1 MSFINSS
8 FPSVSSAQE
17 LKGGVIGNLKYYS
30 NKKHQSEIN
39 NVKYSEKNIDELGFI
54 LYDLIQRQDFDKI
67 NEIIGNYVD
76 HKDHDK
82 ELVKY
87 IHSERAVLNKQY
99 DLAISLY
106 NEILIHKPNML
117 LVELKLAQA
126 LLMLST
132 MNQHYQYIKISKL
145 KYKEKRISNGLTKFI
160 KSQIIDLENKNRWQ
174 GTIKLGS
181 SYDFNLNE
189 ASNSREMYCFRSKCM
204 NRVTSLSLV
213 ESGIIILNYQS
224 VFL

>member
-1 MSFINSS
+1 MLFFNKKTHLIYLSLLLLFSL
-8 FPSVSSAQE
+8 PSVLSAQE
-17 LKGGVIGNLKYYS
+17 LKGGVIGNLKDYS

-126 LLMLST
+126 LTYVKHYESALSI
-132 MNQHYQYIKISKL
+132 YQNIKV
-145 KYKEKRISNGLTKFI
+145 KYKERISNGLTKFI
-160 KSQIIDLENKNRWQ
+160 KSQIIDLE
-174 GTIKLGS
+174 
-181 SYDFNLNE
+181 
-189 ASNSREMYCFRSKCM
+189 
-204 NRVTSLSLV
+204 
-213 ESGIIILNYQS
+213 
-224 VFL
+224 